1 MIVIEQA
8 PSTKQNPAFLNQADW
23 SPLSVLGFEPYNT
36 IKFII
41 YFVMFQVIHFYLTCG
56 SLDAFL
62 RNSYCKGSIHLHQ
75 KQVLSKWKN
84 EIQYVTVT
92 KITWN
97 LIKYLCKC
105 SFVWSWVIC
114 REDGDNFLDKFF

>member
-62 RNSYCKGSIHLHQ
+62 RNSYCKGSFTSETSLIQMKEWDTIFNCNKDHL
-75 KQVLSKWKN
+75 K
-84 EIQYVTVT
+84 
-92 KITWN
+92 
-97 LIKYLCKC
+97 
-105 SFVWSWVIC
+105 
-114 REDGDNFLDKFF
+114 LD